1 MAQINKEKALKIAGI
16 VGNVLIWVFVAFSL
30 LITILVFAAQG
41 SEDGVPSIF
50 GKSLVTIETPS
61 MEDTYMMGDLVFM
74 TKLDDEAKSNLKPG
88 DIITYHAPID
98 INEDGKVGDIN
109 THRVVSNDTE
119 LLKIVTKGDN
129 NLLPDNEGDDP
140 YTLHYSDIIGICDED
155 SKLAGV
161 GNAINFLRSSLGFF
175 LCIVLPLIL
184 FFLFEL
190 YNFVKVILAEKAKK
204 APVSAET
211 EEEIKKRAI
220 EEYLKAQE
228 AAKAAEN
235 EAAENEAAEN
245 EAAAKDAEAKA
256 DETAEEAEKSED

>member
-16 VGNVLIWVFVAFSL
+16 VGNVLIWAFVAFSL
-30 LITILVFAAQG
+30 LITVLVFAAQG

-50 GKSLVTIETPS
+50 GKSLITIETPS

-74 TKLDDEAKSNLKPG
+74 DKLDDEAKKNLKPG

-98 INEDGKVGDIN
+98 INKDGKVGDIN

-119 LLKIVTKGDN
+119 LLRIVTKGDN
-129 NLLPDNEGDDP
+129 NILPDNEGDDP
-140 YTLHYSDIIGICDED
+140 YTLHYSEIIGICEED
-155 SKLAGV
+155 DKLAGV

-190 YNFVKVILAEKAKK
+190 YNFVKIIITEKAKK

-228 AAKAAEN
+228 AAKAAEA
-235 EAAENEAAEN
+235 EATAQ
-245 EAAAKDAEAKA
+245 DAETQK
-256 DETAEEAEKSED
+256 DETAGEADKSDN